1 MVLSTF
7 EKEKV
12 ESGFVRQD
20 EFVFQRD
27 SSAPATTSNLRGIR
41 NLFIMEYKEASE
53 NISSSDYQIVFYIR
67 AQFFK

>member
-1 MVLSTF
+1 MVLSTC

-27 SSAPATTSNLRGIR
+27 SPDPATTSNLRGIR